1 GDVAVG
7 STDTKTFTI
16 QNSGDQTLT
25 GTITT
30 PAGYIVAA
38 ARNSTE
44 APLAG
49 KESRNSLSFSINAG
63 ATKTYNLTFAPTA
76 VASYNG
82 NVVITNNSNNN
93 TSVNIAVSGTGYIP
107 PTISIDND
115 SLYAYLQVGTQGADS
130 FTITNTGSQ
139 TLTYSINIEEMSGRD
154 FTGLS
159 NSKGEKDRDITGSTL
174 TLNATDYTPG
184 TTLNWTFTVT
194 NNSSDTEW
202 MEDVIVSFPAG
213 VTVNSATNFVGGSGG
228 DMTPNVT
235 SGNGV
240 TITWHGETSN
250 GWGVIQGG
258 ESASATVNVTIS
270 SSFSGNLTLPWTLN
284 GDGWNSEPHTLSG
297 SIVLPSTGSPDPT
310 WYSASPLS
318 GSIAAGQSETVTVN
332 FSAVDM
338 AVGSYYA
345 DLTITSNDPVNP
357 ILVVDLQMDV
367 WDEIVTD
374 PLIAVTPASVSGT
387 AVEGTSTTATVT
399 VTNNGGAALTW
410 STSSSFAAWGTVS
423 PTSGTIAA
431 GGNTVLTLTLNA
443 AALTAGTYNAN
454 M

>member
-1 GDVAVG
+1 MG
-7 STDTKTFTI
+7 SEMCI
-16 QNSGDQTLT
+16 
-25 GTITT
+25 
-30 PAGYIVAA
+30 
-38 ARNSTE
+38 R
-44 APLAG
+44 
-49 KESRNSLSFSINAG
+49 
-63 ATKTYNLTFAPTA
+63 
-76 VASYNG
+76 
-82 NVVITNNSNNN
+82 
-93 TSVNIAVSGTGYIP
+93 
-107 PTISIDND
+107 D
-115 SLYAYLQVGTQGADS
+115 S
-130 FTITNTGSQ
+130 
-139 TLTYSINIEEMSGRD
+139 
-154 FTGLS
+154 
-159 NSKGEKDRDITGSTL
+159 ITGSTL

-202 MEDVIVSFPAG
+202 MEDVTISFPAG
-213 VTVNSATNFVGGSGG
+213 VTVNSVTNFVGGDGG

-240 TITWHGETSN
+240 TITWHGETSS
-250 GWGVIQGG
+250 GWGVIYDNGDY
-258 ESASATVNVTIS
+258 ASATVNVTIGS
-270 SSFSGNLTLPWTLN
+270 GFSGNLTLPWTLH
-284 GDGWNSEPHTLSG
+284 GDEYEYSDEPHTISG

-357 ILVVDLQMDV
+357 TLVVDLQMDV

-374 PLIAVTPASVSGT
+374 PLIAVPPASVSGT
-387 AVEGTSTTATVT
+387 AVEGASTTATVT

-410 STSSSFAAWGTVS
+410 STPSSFAAWGTVS
-423 PTSGTIAA
+423 PASGTIAD

-443 AALTAGTYNAN
+443 TALTAGTYNAN
-454 M
+454 MVITSNAGS